1 MPISEE
7 DLLAIAEARALLE
20 NPGLAVK
27 LTNVVGKPIEKGFEM
42 LPARWRNKVSV
53 ITRDALNAALGAAIA
68 SMGKGEAVARP
79 RLHKLAAAA
88 SGAAGGAFGLASLA
102 VELPVST
109 TIICRSIADIARAH
123 GEDLA
128 LPEARLA
135 CIEVF
140 AFGGESPADDASE
153 TAYFAMRAA
162 LSRAVS
168 EAAEYLATR
177 HAADAG
183 APALV
188 RLVSLVATRFKIQV
202 SQKAA
207 AMAIPIV
214 GAAGG
219 ATINWLF
226 IDHFQAMSRGHFLI
240 RQLERKYGQE
250 AVKAAYE
257 GR

>member
-1 MPISEE
+1 MPISE
-7 DLLAIAEARALLE
+7 DDVLAIAEARALLE

-27 LTNVVGKPIEKGFEM
+27 LTNAVGRPIEKGFEL
-42 LPARWRNKVSV
+42 LPTHWRDKVGV
-53 ITRDALNAALGAAIA
+53 ITRDALYAAVRVAIA
-68 SMGKGEAVARP
+68 SMGGGKGAARP
-79 RLHKLAAAA
+79 QLHKLAAAA
-88 SGAAGGAFGLASLA
+88 SGAAGGAFGLAALA

-109 TIICRSIADIARAH
+109 TIICRSIADIARSN

-140 AFGGESPADDASE
+140 AFGGETPADDGSE
-153 TAYFAMRAA
+153 TAYFAIRAA

-177 HAADAG
+177 HATDAG

-188 RLVSLVATRFKIQV
+188 RLVSLIASRFKIQV

-219 ATINWLF
+219 AAINYLF
-226 IDHFQAMSRGHFLI
+226 IDHFQAMSRGHFAI
-240 RQLERKYGQE
+240 RRLERKYGEE
-250 AVKAAYE
+250 AVRRAYE